1 MKNRISTKLTAFFV
15 ALTLV
20 FMIGVPAFATPDE
33 EVMTACKGHCGQC
46 PSLVIPGIFQSEV
59 FLYDENGEI
68 AVNADGEQYAGPF
81 YLESTME
88 IVKVALSKALVPLI
102 MALVL
107 QRDVAD
113 MLATNVGEAIGEIL
127 MTNIKCD
134 ENGDPIKDIRA
145 TKYPTSVEYLSE
157 HDREHILDNVPLQK
171 YIDVA
176 GADHLYFFSYYSLGN
191 MIDTVEELYDYIQ
204 LIKKQT
210 GHDKINIVPISQGG
224 SLANMLLQMYKDKG
238 RDISEDINR
247 IVYVVPA
254 KNGSTLVGEI
264 IEYGLLDDDEAI
276 YGYMIPK
283 LLEGDWYSY
292 LINFALR
299 IFPKD
304 VLNSILDSA
313 VKGLVDGLKYSTL
326 IWGLCPKENYPAGA
340 EMYLSDESTKEIRRQ
355 TDIFYQAQCNADQN
369 ILDAIASGVKVFD
382 ICGYNYSLYAIVD
395 SWDNVNADGIIQL
408 ESTSM
413 GAVSYGVDVE
423 LPEGYV
429 TENPHCTNYEHNHI
443 DPHNIVDARAGLL
456 PDTTFYFYNQNHEKT
471 GNNDVVMRLA
481 VDLLTDENFVD
492 VYSYPDRYP
501 QFNTARNTKGIS
513 NDIKAAKTMDFS
525 AMDPAVAAELE
536 AAIAKV
542 EAELE
547 NTVVDNESL
556 DAAKEEFYAARAKAR
571 GEQYPAEND
580 DQTNEILGKI
590 FKLASDVT
598 YKFFGPRGWF
608 DIMI

>member
-1 MKNRISTKLTAFFV
+1 
-15 ALTLV
+15 
-20 FMIGVPAFATPDE
+20 
-33 EVMTACKGHCGQC
+33 
-46 PSLVIPGIFQSEV
+46 
-59 FLYDENGEI
+59 
-68 AVNADGEQYAGPF
+68 
-81 YLESTME
+81 
-88 IVKVALSKALVPLI
+88 
-102 MALVL
+102 
-107 QRDVAD
+107 
-113 MLATNVGEAIGEIL
+113 
-127 MTNIKCD
+127 
-134 ENGDPIKDIRA
+134 
-145 TKYPTSVEYLSE
+145 
-157 HDREHILDNVPLQK
+157 
-171 YIDVA
+171 
-176 GADHLYFFSYYSLGN
+176 
-191 MIDTVEELYDYIQ
+191 
-204 LIKKQT
+204 
-210 GHDKINIVPISQGG
+210 
-224 SLANMLLQMYKDKG
+224 
-238 RDISEDINR
+238 
-247 IVYVVPA
+247 
-254 KNGSTLVGEI
+254 
-264 IEYGLLDDDEAI
+264 
-276 YGYMIPK
+276 
-283 LLEGDWYSY
+283 
-292 LINFALR
+292 
-299 IFPKD
+299 
-304 VLNSILDSA
+304 
-313 VKGLVDGLKYSTL
+313 
-326 IWGLCPKENYPAGA
+326 
-340 EMYLSDESTKEIRRQ
+340 MYLSDESTAEIRRQ

-369 ILDAIASGVKVFD
+369 ILDAIDSGVKVFD

-413 GAVSYGVDVE
+413 GAVSYGVDVQ

-501 QFNTARNTKGIS
+501 QFNTARNTKGIN

>member
-1 MKNRISTKLTAFFV
+1 MKKSLWTKVIATLV

-20 FMIGVPAFATPDE
+20 FSAVIPAFATADSK
-33 EVMTACKGHCGQC
+33 CNGDCGQC

-68 AVNADGEQYAGPF
+68 ALNGDGQQYSGPF
-81 YLESTME
+81 YLESTTE
-88 IVKVALSKALVPLI
+88 IVKVALVRLLVPLL
-102 MALVL
+102 MALGF
-107 QRDVAD
+107 QRDYFD
-113 MLATNVGEAIGEIL
+113 LLATQAGEAIGDIL
-127 MTNIKCD
+127 MENIRCD
-134 ENGDPIKDIRA
+134 ENGKVVKDIRA
-145 TKYPTSVEYLSE
+145 TKYNGSFADLSE
-157 HDREHILDNVPLQK
+157 HDQKHILDNVPLQE
-171 YIDVA
+171 YINIA
-176 GADHLYFFSYYSLGN
+176 GGDHLYFFSYYSLGN

-204 LIKKQT
+204 MIKEQT

-276 YGYMIPK
+276 YSYMIPR
-283 LLEGDWYSY
+283 LLENSWSSY
-292 LINFALR
+292 LINLAIR

-304 VLNSILDSA
+304 VLNSLLDGA
-313 VKGLVDGLKYSTL
+313 VDGLINGLRYSTL
-326 IWGLCPKENYPAGA
+326 IWGLCPSENYPAGA
-340 EMYLSDESTKEIRRQ
+340 EKYLSDESTKEIRRQ
-355 TDIFYQAQCNADQN
+355 TDIFYNAQVNADQN
-369 ILDAIASGVKVFD
+369 ILDAIDSGVKVFD

-429 TENPHCTNYEHNHI
+429 TEDPHCTNPDHNHI

-456 PDTTFYFYNQNHEKT
+456 PDHTFYFYNQNHEKT
-471 GNNDVVMRLA
+471 GNNDVVMLLA
-481 VDLLTDENFVD
+481 VELLTDENFTD
-492 VYSYPDRYP
+492 VYSYPDRFP
-501 QFNTARNTKGIS
+501 QFNTARNTKGII
-513 NDIKAAKTMDFS
+513 NDIKAAKKIDTS
-525 AMDPAVAAELE
+525 SLDPAVALELE
-536 AAIAKV
+536 TAIAKV
-542 EAELE
+542 EAELAD
-547 NTVVDNESL
+547 TVVDNESL
-556 DAAKEEFYAARAKAR
+556 DKAKEEFYIARAHAQGSEYVAPEEDETEATLTKVMKFV
-571 GEQYPAEND
+571 N
-580 DQTNEILGKI
+580 
-590 FKLASDVT
+590 DVT

-608 DIMI
+608 DSK